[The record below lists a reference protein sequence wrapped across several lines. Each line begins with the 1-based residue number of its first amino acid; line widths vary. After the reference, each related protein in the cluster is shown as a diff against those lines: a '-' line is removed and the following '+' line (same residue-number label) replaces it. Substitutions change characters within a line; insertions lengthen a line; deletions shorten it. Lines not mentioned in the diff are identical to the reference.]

1 MNRGEARQRGAFDR
15 DFELIDYRLV
25 ERQVFS
31 DLRSLP
37 SFLNKTADLRADD
50 EKSCSRFEETGFGE
64 YPMGKK
70 KREAACDR
78 QKFRVASTEGFVC
91 GHHMPPKHAS
101 TSICFFLSSVWC
113 FDSPGLLSW
122 DRDAR
127 FGNTPLPPS
136 PSMSGVSPHPPTTS
150 ESVPASTPG
159 GYPRMR
165 NGLHRDECPDR
176 SVLRVSLG
184 HRLIYL
190 SHFVTAR
197 ASG

>member
-1 MNRGEARQRGAFDR
+1 MDRGEARQGGAFDR

-70 KREAACDR
+70 KKRGAACDR

-91 GHHMPPKHAS
+91 GHHMPPKHAF
-101 TSICFFLSSVWC
+101 TSISVFSC
-113 FDSPGLLSW
+113 RP
-122 DRDAR
+122 
-127 FGNTPLPPS
+127 
-136 PSMSGVSPHPPTTS
+136 SGVSIRRDCSPGIEMPVSGTPPYPFS
-150 ESVPASTPG
+150 IHVWGQPTPTHHLRIG
-159 GYPRMR
+159 TGQHARRIPTHAQRSPPR
-165 NGLHRDECPDR
+165 
-176 SVLRVSLG
+176 
-184 HRLIYL
+184 
-190 SHFVTAR
+190 
-197 ASG
+197 